1 MFQGFFD
8 VTNKYKNGTLNTAC
22 DRGLR
27 FPSQENKCKP
37 MYLYRINKNILR
49 SRFFRGKDLPA
60 MNTTTI
66 VISDPANLS
75 IIINGQRLPT
85 HMTRDGVVSQIRNSQ
100 VRELGHTPLPGA
112 QYILYQG
119 CEIKQTR
126 GGRETAWVNLPRITT
141 YGSDGDEI
149 ITSYLTPI
157 PPPPPKKQKA
167 RAYIPRQ
174 KPRRPRT
181 GPPARRG
188 PAIKF
193 VPLFAACQALIEALP
208 TAASLDELAAI
219 HAALIDGLAIAKRV
233 AGED

>member
-1 MFQGFFD
+1 
-8 VTNKYKNGTLNTAC
+8 
-22 DRGLR
+22 
-27 FPSQENKCKP
+27 
-37 MYLYRINKNILR
+37 MYLYRMNKNILR
-49 SRFFRGKDLPA
+49 SRVFRGNDLSA

-75 IIINGQRLPT
+75 ITINGQRLPT

-126 GGRETAWVNLPRITT
+126 GGRETAWVNLPRMTT

-193 VPLFAACQALIEALP
+193 VPLFAACQALIEERPAGL
-208 TAASLDELAAI
+208 SLAA
-219 HAALIDGLAIAKRV
+219 LTSRIDAIREGLAIAKRV